1 MPSDHYEI
9 PTWQI
14 GEDGAISERSLGYL
28 QFVERRGGTVYA
40 SFGDSTEGREWVPR
54 VVFSDRDSGAVNF
67 LDAIGNVQCTR
78 FHVVR
83 ESDSSSPIIAE
94 LASEVR
100 QRMKDDPW
108 FAAMVEVK
116 LKTLIANLEDEA
128 SDLERDVMPS
138 VSEGTEAVTL
148 KFRRR

>member
-1 MPSDHYEI
+1 MPSDDYEI

-14 GEDGAISERSLGYL
+14 AEDGAIDERSLGYL
-28 QFVERRGGTVYA
+28 KFVEKRGGTVFA
-40 SFGDSTEGREWVPR
+40 SFGADAQEWAPR
-54 VVFSDRDSGAVNF
+54 VMFTDRDNGVVNF
-67 LDAIGNVQCTR
+67 LEAMGNVQSSR

-83 ESDSSSPIIAE
+83 ESDSSSPIITE

-116 LKTLIANLEDEA
+116 MKTLIANLEDEA

-138 VSEGTEAVTL
+138 VSEGTEAITL